1 MLDREQIY
9 WDLVGD
15 RDERSTEF
23 DHVGPAIDETVD
35 RVIVALRK
43 KAGEYEVNKFTVVA
57 SAFKQF
63 ANELEQS

>member
-1 MLDREQIY
+1 MLDREVIADNAE
-9 WDLVGD
+9 DLTHVAPGMVG
-15 RDERSTEF
+15 
-23 DHVGPAIDETVD
+23 
-35 RVIVALRK
+35 VIVDECFEEFIKALRK